1 MPFDAQKSDLDA
13 PIDVDTRHKWD
24 GGVDLGGAFFL
35 ITFLSLMQKI
45 KWTGKIEIFFPTSP
59 SLSVTSHKSQQASI
73 NPGIHSQP

>member
-35 ITFLSLMQKI
+35 ITPTFLSLKC
-45 KWTGKIEIFFPTSP
+45 KK
-59 SLSVTSHKSQQASI
+59 
-73 NPGIHSQP
+73 